1 MSTLSL
7 ENIRISLRAS
17 GKVLINDLTL
27 NLGGGEIATV
37 MGPSGS
43 GKSTLLAFVSGQ
55 LDSAFEANGTIRSN
69 NTDISDLPPE
79 TRHVGILFQDDMLF
93 PHLTVGENLAFGLS
107 RNVKGK
113 AARMERVNAALRDAD
128 LAGFGD
134 RDPATLS
141 GGQRTRAALMRTLL
155 SSPQALL
162 LDEPFSKLDR
172 QLRQDIR
179 TFVFEHAKAQ
189 NLPVLMVTHDHED
202 AAAAGGK
209 IITI

>member
-79 TRHVGILFQDDMLF
+79 TRRVGILFQDDMLF

-128 LAGFGD
+128 LAGFGN